1 MKEFL
6 FVFRR
11 DLSKEATQL
20 SPEKMQTLMKAWQ
33 DWMGSLA
40 AQNKFGGPG
49 KRLGNEGKVLKT
61 NKLVTDGPYV
71 EVKEVIVGYCFVK
84 ANNIDEA
91 AELAKDCPNLM
102 MGGSVEVRPIWAED
116 NDS

>member
-11 DLSKEATQL
+11 EIASKEADF
-20 SPEKMQTLMKAWQ
+20 SAEKMQTLMKAWQ
-33 DWMGSLA
+33 DWIGSLA

-49 KRLGNEGKVLKT
+49 KRLGSEGKVVKSS
-61 NKLVTDGPYV
+61 KLVTDGPYV
-71 EVKEVIVGYCFVK
+71 ELKEGIVGYMFVK

-91 AELAKDCPNLM
+91 AELAKDCPNLT
-102 MGGSVEVRPIWAED
+102 MGGSVEVRPVTPE
-116 NDS
+116 